1 MQPRS
6 ESGPQTTYTLNL
18 CARYYTV
25 PCILSSSFF
34 HLYFA
39 CRGHAR
45 EVRRQTRNAR
55 EGLSNRTMGLTIRDV
70 AKAAGVST
78 ATVSNVLNK
87 TGKVGRRTHL
97 LVLSTVK
104 RLGYFPNVH
113 ARHLASRDSRT
124 LGIIVSDIENPFF
137 PEVIKSFEV
146 RARQLGYDAIL
157 SDTNYNPRRTRE
169 AAQRMMEHNVRGVA
183 VMTSE
188 ISLRLIHELARRRI
202 AVTFL
207 DLAPVRS
214 YMSNLRID
222 YFSGV
227 EQIVKYLHSNGHRR
241 IAFIA
246 GRPRLKSNLARLQA
260 YEKCMQDLG
269 LEPGPILRGDLRFEG
284 GLAAGLAIAKLSPR
298 PTAVV
303 AVNDLTAVGVIKGL
317 SKAGCRVPQDVS
329 VTGFD
334 NTRLAE
340 YSNPSITTVDVHREM
355 VGRMAADVL
364 HELSCSAN
372 PQGKEY
378 QVPAELILGDSSGPA
393 PSE

>member
-1 MQPRS
+1 MR
-6 ESGPQTTYTLNL
+6 
-18 CARYYTV
+18 
-25 PCILSSSFF
+25 
-34 HLYFA
+34 
-39 CRGHAR
+39 
-45 EVRRQTRNAR
+45 
-55 EGLSNRTMGLTIRDV
+55 LTIRDV

-87 TGKVGRRTHL
+87 TGKVGRRTHMH
-97 LVLSTVK
+97 VLSAVK

-137 PEVIKSFEV
+137 PEVIKSFET

-157 SDTNYNPRRTRE
+157 SDTNYDPRRTRE
-169 AAQRMMEHNVRGVA
+169 AAERMMEHNVRGVA
-183 VMTSE
+183 IMTSE

-207 DLAPVRS
+207 DLAPAQG

-227 EQIVKYLHSNGHRR
+227 QQIVQYLHKNGHRR
-241 IAFIA
+241 IAFVA
-246 GRPRLKSNLARLQA
+246 GRPRLKSNNARLEG
-260 YEKCMQDLG
+260 YEKCMRDLG
-269 LEPGPILRGDLRFEG
+269 LEPGPIIRGDLRFEG
-284 GLAAGLAIAKLSPR
+284 GFSAGLTLAKSSPR
-298 PTAVV
+298 PTAAM

-317 SKAGCRVPQDVS
+317 LKAGCHVPQDIS

-340 YSNPSITTVDVHREM
+340 YSNPSITTVDVHRDRL
-355 VGRMAADVL
+355 GKMAADAL
-364 HELSCSAN
+364 HELSHSAD
-372 PQGKEY
+372 PHGREY
-378 QVPAELILGDSSGPA
+378 RIPAELILGDSSGPA
-393 PSE
+393 PAE